1 MKQKSIGATALL
13 TLETQICTLKETI
26 LYLELMSKEEE
37 TFASEHEVFE
47 IKDSEREAFETTSS
61 ESNTNE
67 MKIPVTKEKKN
78 WMPLA
83 SDRVAKLP
91 NSRSSESEKLPRALQ
106 NEKGISYSKLQEEY
120 NKLLFKKHQVW
131 CRSFVI
137 PKAFVGLSFQVHNG
151 SKFVLLQVTEKI
163 VGYRFGEFVPT
174 RKVTVHKEVK
184 KKK

>member
-1 MKQKSIGATALL
+1 
-13 TLETQICTLKETI
+13 
-26 LYLELMSKEEE
+26 
-37 TFASEHEVFE
+37 
-47 IKDSEREAFETTSS
+47 
-61 ESNTNE
+61 
-67 MKIPVTKEKKN
+67 
-78 WMPLA
+78 MPLA

>member
-47 IKDSEREAFETTSS
+47 TTSS

-67 MKIPVTKEKKN
+67 MKIPVTKEKK
-78 WMPLA
+78 
-83 SDRVAKLP
+83 